1 MSATT
6 QLLSS
11 GQFCKLLYDTI
22 PVKIASANVSFYT
35 NNSKNARFWVVTLL
49 SQMSDMYY
57 LTMAHFG
64 RNMLQE
70 NFPHLQWTFLVVVD
84 GVFSFIIVLYSL
96 SSSQRYESNQG
107 HWFSLTGFLGHVTWV
122 SHDPRLT
129 IPRATFREILH
140 LCLVSAHWCARD
152 VKLATFTEVVETGKK
167 RGNRRSEVVTTMT
180 TKIRT
185 LF

>member
-1 MSATT
+1 M
-6 QLLSS
+6 
-11 GQFCKLLYDTI
+11 
-22 PVKIASANVSFYT
+22 
-35 NNSKNARFWVVTLL
+35 
-49 SQMSDMYY
+49 SQMSYMYY

-70 NFPHLQWTFLVVVD
+70 NFPHLQRTFLVVVD

-96 SSSQRYESNQG
+96 PSSLSSQRYESNQG
-107 HWFSLTGFLGHVTWV
+107 HWFSLTDFRGHFTWV

-140 LCLVSAHWCARD
+140 LCLVSAHWCACS
-152 VKLATFTEVVETGKK
+152 VKTGTFTEVVETGKK

-180 TKIRT
+180 MKIRT
-185 LF
+185 FFF